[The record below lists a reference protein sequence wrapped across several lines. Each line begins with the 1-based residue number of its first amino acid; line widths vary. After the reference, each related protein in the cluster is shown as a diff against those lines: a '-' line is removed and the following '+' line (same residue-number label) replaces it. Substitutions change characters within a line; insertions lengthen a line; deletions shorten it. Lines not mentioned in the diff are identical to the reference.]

1 MTTPYQSALAK
12 LAAMEAIT
20 EPMLAGPRFT
30 PSEAAAL
37 LERLAWRPIETAPS
51 GSEVLV
57 RNGSIWIATKK
68 GNEWRVFSP
77 RGDFSINNPTHWQP
91 LPEPPNE

>member
-1 MTTPYQSALAK
+1 MTTPFQSAMAK
-12 LAAMEAIT
+12 LTATEIDHLPATYPVESTAA
-20 EPMLAGPRFT
+20 
-30 PSEAAAL
+30 EAAAIR
-37 LERLAWRPIETAPS
+37 ERLAWRPIETAPS